1 MIEQGIDGI
10 SMTSFADLPAA
21 DRWALAFYIRTLAY
35 SADKAV
41 DSKAQWEADALPR
54 TEFDLQK
61 LVRLRAAVRASQLGE
76 PKPPLG
82 DLQLPRILHHPYD
95 DVYDGHRRAIYHTSR
110 LGKPVLRRL
119 LNLKADNASRSES
132 HAL

>member
-76 PKPPLG
+76 PKPPSATSSFLASFTT
-82 DLQLPRILHHPYD
+82 
-95 DVYDGHRRAIYHTSR
+95 HRTMYMMAIVAQFTT
-110 LGKPVLRRL
+110 LRV
-119 LNLKADNASRSES
+119 
-132 HAL
+132 